1 MNQRDRYQNEQS
13 DTMSSCQKRKPRCA
27 RDRNGTVAM
36 SRTGMWPFEMPKDL
50 EKMLFTRKT
59 RITFFGTGSSSVKAT
74 FFLKYAVQRK
84 TRGFIVT

>member
-1 MNQRDRYQNEQS
+1 MDVFTGML
-13 DTMSSCQKRKPRCA
+13 DVLIT
-27 RDRNGTVAM
+27 GTTWK
-36 SRTGMWPFEMPKDL
+36 SRRRVTTGMWPFEVPKNL

-74 FFLKYAVQRK
+74 FFLEDAVQRK

>member
-1 MNQRDRYQNEQS
+1 MAGHA
-13 DTMSSCQKRKPRCA
+13 T
-27 RDRNGTVAM
+27 TT
-36 SRTGMWPFEMPKDL
+36 TGMWPFEVPKIF